1 VLVRVWT
8 RNIWANASKLAPEA
22 TEAPTEAKEVTDA
35 QAGDAEGVEEGDE
48 VANDGQGGVVVEG
61 RRGVGAA
68 AAAKVGRD
76 DGEAGVGE
84 TATEAVEV
92 SDPKAPEPPTEAG
105 REFDVAAEAHEAE
118 FLKELDNPQEE
129 FAEEAKARYE
139 GAAAF
144 KVVDLDDYGAD
155 DEQYASK
162 LGKEGDQAQGPVAT
176 TV

>member
-1 VLVRVWT
+1 
-8 RNIWANASKLAPEA
+8 
-22 TEAPTEAKEVTDA
+22 
-35 QAGDAEGVEEGDE
+35 
-48 VANDGQGGVVVEG
+48 
-61 RRGVGAA
+61 
-68 AAAKVGRD
+68 
-76 DGEAGVGE
+76 
-84 TATEAVEV
+84 
-92 SDPKAPEPPTEAG
+92 
-105 REFDVAAEAHEAE
+105 
-118 FLKELDNPQEE
+118 LKELDNPQEE